1 MKGRLAMAAV
11 IAAIISFAAFIGWLG
26 KDYSYQRDYK
36 DVYEQMRMEQMITG
50 REIENESKQS
60 VHRTGKKI

>member
-11 IAAIISFAAFIGWLG
+11 IAAIISFAAFISWLG

-60 VHRTGKKI
+60 VHRAGKKI